1 MADHEEG
8 YVIIERRT
16 GNFGTFVW
24 GMLLGAAA
32 ALLFAPK
39 SGRETRQ
46 ELTDSVHR
54 LRDQA
59 EDKVHE
65 VQRSVTEAVEDVR
78 RQFEEG
84 IDTARRAV
92 DSGKE
97 AARASRAEMERHL
110 RDSSDAFRSGFEAAR
125 AAGGTPADGGA
136 AERGPEGAT
145 PPPSGNDT
153 PGA

>member
-1 MADHEEG
+1 MADYDEG

-39 SGRETRQ
+39 SGRETRR
-46 ELTDSVHR
+46 ELTDSVTR

-59 EDKVHE
+59 EEKVHE
-65 VQRSVTEAVEDVR
+65 VQRNVTDAVEDVR

-110 RDSSDAFRSGFEAAR
+110 RDSSEAFRSGFEAAR
-125 AAGGTPADGGA
+125 ATGRASGENAQDDL
-136 AERGPEGAT
+136 
-145 PPPSGNDT
+145 GNDT
-153 PGA
+153 SGT

>member
-1 MADHEEG
+1 MADYDEG

-39 SGRETRQ
+39 SGRETRR
-46 ELTDSVHR
+46 ELTDSVTR

-59 EDKVHE
+59 EEKVHE
-65 VQRSVTEAVEDVR
+65 VQRNVTDAVEDVR

-110 RDSSDAFRSGFEAAR
+110 RDSSEAFRSGFEAAR
-125 AAGGTPADGGA
+125 ATGRASDENAQGDL
-136 AERGPEGAT
+136 
-145 PPPSGNDT
+145 GNDT
-153 PGA
+153 SGT

>member
-1 MADHEEG
+1 MADYDEG

-39 SGRETRQ
+39 SGRETRR
-46 ELTDSVHR
+46 ELSDSMVR
-54 LRDQA
+54 MRDQA
-59 EDKVHE
+59 EEKVRE
-65 VQRSVTEAVEDVR
+65 VQHTVTDTVEDVR

-92 DSGKE
+92 ESGKQ
-97 AARASRAEMERHL
+97 AARASRDEVERQV
-110 RDSSDAFRSGFEAAR
+110 RQSSAAFRSGFEAAR
-125 AAGGTPADGGA
+125 ASADEGDARADDAPSPHDPSAGV
-136 AERGPEGAT
+136 
-145 PPPSGNDT
+145 
-153 PGA
+153 